1 MGHKNETSRVT
12 RIWNAL
18 SYKIGST
25 VARYPVLTIV
35 LCLTLSAIMSIKLSL
50 TEKVS
55 AIDGYASDD
64 SMSRHEFK
72 TFQQFLD
79 SDGPGITTAIL
90 IRSKKTNGSLLEE
103 KRLKEVV
110 KVSDFVSTNFKMNV
124 SGVEK
129 NFNQF
134 CRGFCQA
141 NEPVRQY
148 YNGLQILGKNHTDGI
163 SKRIDLSYPTSNFF
177 GRKFSLIPNFFGIS
191 MSADGKHL
199 NSSNLIVLYFRAE
212 RYPDWTTKTVKQWE
226 LRVRDHF
233 AKEYSND
240 LIIVDVMSQTVVE
253 SEIVRAGLSL
263 QPFLIVGF
271 VIMSIFCTVTTMFS
285 AVYLYS
291 QKATFNKV
299 ALSIIACVTPFMA
312 CGTAM
317 GILFF
322 CGVTFSPIMCITPF
336 LVLAISVDD
345 SFLML
350 HAWNRLESWRTAPLD
365 RPMREHMMGEV
376 LVETGPAISISAFTN
391 MLAFTIGALTS
402 PPEIR
407 IFCYGNAAAIFMDMF
422 YQATFYTACM
432 TLLADTKDTN
442 GVSEKTKRIQD
453 KMSNVVGRFLKWYV
467 SAISNVFVSTGIV
480 LIWAIFIGFAVLGLI
495 RLRVELRP
503 SKFFLKDSPML
514 YMDNMRT
521 NEIVPY
527 YTPVHVI
534 VNHPGDLKNDSN
546 VERLIELKEK
556 LEHMPNAIG
565 APSTKFFLDDFV
577 QYRSAFVEEI
587 EMDVEEKDSAPT
599 KSEIEQFLEWPEF
612 SFWRGF
618 LRFDNET
625 HPQNVTKF
633 MFTTGFHG
641 QDLKDWNKRGLLLK
655 SWRGAVEEFQKDF
668 NATVFTED
676 AFFLDM
682 IDSIPTVTWQTT
694 LATFVFVSLVCFL
707 FISDILTV
715 IIVSVATLVTS
726 VGVFG
731 YLSLLGVTLDPVI
744 MSIAIMCI
752 GFSVDIPA
760 HVAFHFYAAKAKK
773 HASSHSQPSP
783 HQVSDVTSHS
793 TSTTSSTD
801 SSISTP
807 NSFETNLTF
816 ALASVGFPVIQAGVS
831 TDFCALPLGFME
843 LYMAKMFALSLT
855 LCVSLSLIHGLIVI
869 PALLSVQHHIV
880 HGVKRLFSKG
890 N

>member
-1 MGHKNETSRVT
+1 MGTKNETSRVT
-12 RIWNAL
+12 RIWNVL
-18 SYKIGST
+18 SYRIGST
-25 VARYPVLTIV
+25 VARFPYLTIG
-35 LCLTLSAIMSIKLSL
+35 LCLLLSAVMTIKLAC

-64 SMSRHEFK
+64 SMSRYEFK
-72 TFQQFLD
+72 AFQQFLD
-79 SDGPGITTAIL
+79 SDGPGITMAIL
-90 IRSKKTNGSLLEE
+90 IRSKQTNGSLLQEN
-103 KRLKEVV
+103 RLKEVV
-110 KVSDFVSTNFKMNV
+110 KVSDFVSTNFKLNV

-148 YNGLQILGKNHTDGI
+148 YNGLQILGKNQTDGI

-191 MSADGKHL
+191 LSSDGQHL

-212 RYPDWTTKTVKQWE
+212 RYPDWTTKNVKQWE

-233 AKEYSND
+233 AKEYSSD
-240 LIIVDVMSQTVVE
+240 LIVVDVMSQTVVE

-271 VIMSIFCTVTTMFS
+271 VIMSTFCIITTMFS
-285 AVYLYS
+285 AIYIYS
-291 QKATFNKV
+291 QKATFNKI

-317 GILFF
+317 GTLFF

-365 RPMREHMMGEV
+365 KPMKEHMMGEV
-376 LVETGPAISISAFTN
+376 LVETGPAITISALTN
-391 MLAFTIGALTS
+391 MLAFTIGAITS

-407 IFCYGNAAAIFMDMF
+407 VFCYGNAAAIFMDMF

-432 TLLADTKDTN
+432 TLLADTRN
-442 GVSEKTKRIQD
+442 IEGVSERTKRIQE
-453 KMSNVVGRFLKWYV
+453 KMSATVGKFLKRYV
-467 SAISNVFVSTGIV
+467 SFISNVFVSTGIV
-480 LIWAIFIGFAVLGLI
+480 LVWAVFIGFAVLGLT

-514 YMDNMRT
+514 TMDTLRT
-521 NEIVPY
+521 SEIVPN
-527 YTPVHVI
+527 YTPVHI
-534 VNHPGDLKNDSN
+534 VVNNPGDLSNDTN
-546 VERLIELKEK
+546 VERLVELKEK
-556 LEHMPNAIG
+556 LEHMSYAIG

-577 QYRSAFVEEI
+577 QYRSSFAEEF
-587 EMDVEEKDSAPT
+587 ETEEEDVTTE
-599 KSEIEQFLEWPEF
+599 KSEIESFLEWPEF

-618 LRFDNET
+618 LRFDNQT
-625 HPQNVTKF
+625 HPNNVTKF

-641 QDLKDWNKRGLLLK
+641 QDLKDWNTRGQLLK
-655 SWRGAVEEFQKDF
+655 SWRGAVEEFKEEF

-694 LATFVFVSLVCFL
+694 LATFIFVSLVCFL
-707 FISDILTV
+707 FISDVLTV
-715 IIVSVATLVTS
+715 LIVSVAILVTS

-731 YLSLLGVTLDPVI
+731 YLSLLGVSLDPVI

-773 HASSHSQPSP
+773 SP
-783 HQVSDVTSHS
+783 HHSAAQVSDMVPHS
-793 TSTTSSTD
+793 SSTTSSNSSASSSDCAPD
-801 SSISTP
+801 SFAAS
-807 NSFETNLTF
+807 LTF
-816 ALASVGFPVIQAGVS
+816 ALSSVGFPVIQAGVS
-831 TDFCALPLGFME
+831 TDFCALPLAFME

-855 LCVSLSLIHGLIVI
+855 LCVSLSLIHGLLII
-869 PALLSVQHHIV
+869 PALLSVQHHLV
-880 HGVKRLFSKG
+880 HAFRRLFG
-890 N
+890 RR